1 MRVLHPVLLGTVLGT
16 SAGPSPQL
24 KRLMPRA
31 MHLAVPLL
39 AKSVALAASVHPA
52 AAAGASHYSGL
63 AGLAVPQ
70 ATRGTE
76 GAGRGK
82 ELHTGPR
89 RGRM

>member
-63 AGLAVPQ
+63 AVPQ